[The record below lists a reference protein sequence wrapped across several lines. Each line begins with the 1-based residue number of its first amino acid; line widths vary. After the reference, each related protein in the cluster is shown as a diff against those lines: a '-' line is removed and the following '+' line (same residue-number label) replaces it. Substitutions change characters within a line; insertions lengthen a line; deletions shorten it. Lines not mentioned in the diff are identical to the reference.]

1 MDNPVLTAA
10 RTKRASQQTKL
21 EAVLTVPTTEE
32 RSLTTDEMAE
42 FTKREANIKAL
53 DAQIAALE
61 ASEERI
67 AASNAAAAEIASTE
81 TRTPVLGDQARVT
94 SEPQTYSKYSDRS
107 YMRDMATIAA
117 STKDVSYLSAAA
129 EAIKRMQR
137 HGSEVEVEARHNA
150 GLADALAGA
159 RAEVRHRS
167 GLTETELRVTPSG
180 NVAGQGGELVP
191 PIWYIDGL
199 AKFLRP
205 GRVFADRVSHA
216 PLPPGTNS
224 LNWPKIT
231 LGALTGVQ
239 STQNSAVTSRDFTSN
254 SVNAPVITIAGQAD
268 VSLQLVE
275 QSPLGSGIDQFL
287 ADDLNRDYDQQLDTQ
302 IISGTGTGGQHLG
315 ILSIASAVA
324 PTLVQTSSFVCLSVK
339 FFDGPTTVA
348 TQYRSIVAAVNQVE
362 TLTFSALRPTAIWAH
377 PRRTNSWAFSAADS
391 QNRPL
396 FNAASYGQFN
406 ALGSAEASP
415 VPEGVAGELFGLPV
429 IKDANMNT
437 TMNGTAVTGGT
448 ADPIIVLNESVPILF
463 EGAKRFRVL
472 PEILSGQLSMRYQL
486 YGYSAFMP
494 TRFPQAI
501 AVVTGNTGLA
511 SPTF

>member
-10 RTKRASQQTKL
+10 RAKRAQHQTKL
-21 EAVLTVPTTEE
+21 EAILVAPTAEDRALNDDETAAFTE
-32 RSLTTDEMAE
+32 RSAKID
-42 FTKREANIKAL
+42 AL
-53 DAQIAALE
+53 DAQIKALE
-61 ASEERI
+61 AAEARI
-67 AASNAAAAEIASTE
+67 ATAEATSAEITETE

-94 SEPQTYSKYSDRS
+94 SEPQTYAKYSGTS
-107 YMRDMATIAA
+107 YFRDMGIIAA
-117 STKDVSYLSAAA
+117 STKDPSYSSAATD
-129 EAIKRMQR
+129 AIERMRQ
-137 HGSEVEVEARHNA
+137 HGREVEVEARHNK
-150 GLADALAGA
+150 ALAEHLSGA
-159 RAEVRHRS
+159 RAEVRQRT
-167 GLTETELRVTPSG
+167 GLTETEMRAT
-180 NVAGQGGELVP
+180 NTTAGTGGELVP

-199 AKFLRP
+199 ARYLRP

-231 LGALTGVQ
+231 LGAQTAVQ
-239 STQNSAVTSRDFTSN
+239 ATQNSAVNSRDFTTT
-254 SVNAPVITIAGQAD
+254 SVNAPVITIAGQSD

-275 QSPLGSGIDQFL
+275 QSPLGSGIDGFL

-302 IISGTGTGGQHLG
+302 IISGTGTSGQHLG
-315 ILSIASAVA
+315 ILSISSATS

-339 FFDGPTTVA
+339 FFDGATTTA

-362 TLTFSALRPTAIWAH
+362 TLTFSALRPTAIWVH
-377 PRRTNSWAFSAADS
+377 PRRSNSWAFSAADS

-406 ALGSAEASP
+406 AVGSAEGSP
-415 VPEGVAGELFGLPV
+415 TPEGVAGELFGLPV
-429 IKDANMNT
+429 VKDSNMTT

-448 ADPIIVLNESVPILF
+448 ADPIIVLNETVPILF

-472 PEILSGQLSMRYQL
+472 PEILSGTLALRYQL

-501 AVVTGNTGLA
+501 AVVSGNTGLA
-511 SPTF
+511 APTF